1 MCCCAQGIP
10 IDYVAGVSAG
20 SIIGAAL
27 CAGLSL
33 ETLNELAPQI
43 NWRHIAR
50 LVFPRRGFVSFK
62 KLERFV
68 AGLIDDRQF
77 HEMKIPFIAVV
88 TDLLKG
94 EPVIL
99 REGYVATA
107 VHASLR
113 RAGLCRAGGAQWSIV
128 GRWRSVVQFA
138 DAPGSRD
145 GGRLRDRR
153 GFDAAALAAQ
163 DGAAFDLGRW
173 PSRR

>member
-1 MCCCAQGIP
+1 MTDLVSTRKVGLALSGGVARGPAHIGVLNVLLSEGIP

-27 CAGLSL
+27 CAGLPL

-50 LVFPRRGFVSFK
+50 LVWPRRGFVSFK

-68 AGLIDDRQF
+68 ADMIGGDRQF
-77 HEMKIPFIAVV
+77 HEMQIPSITVV

-99 REGYVATA
+99 REGPV
-107 VHASLR
+107 SLEQI
-113 RAGLCRAGGAQWSIV
+113 L
-128 GRWRSVVQFA
+128 
-138 DAPGSRD
+138 
-145 GGRLRDRR
+145 
-153 GFDAAALAAQ
+153 AAL
-163 DGAAFDLGRW
+163 G
-173 PSRR
+173 